1 MTFLALLQ
9 KETMGVSF
17 PLFPI
22 VGPIV
27 KLYHHRPSILH
38 LVDAVYKVSI
48 WKLKADFY
56 KINMAVKS
64 VGWLSRKLHQQT
76 KRSSFNP
83 SAAMSQEV

>member
-1 MTFLALLQ
+1 MSPHVLDLYRCIIWMTFLALLQ

-38 LVDAVYKVSI
+38 LVEAVYK
-48 WKLKADFY
+48 
-56 KINMAVKS
+56 
-64 VGWLSRKLHQQT
+64 RE
-76 KRSSFNP
+76 RSPFES
-83 SAAMSQEV
+83 